1 MKKITLFLSGWLMCL
16 YMSAQ
21 TGDSTTPVIF
31 SFAPSFG
38 AAGSAVVI
46 SGKNFN
52 VNPEDNI
59 VYFGPVRAVVNTAS
73 SSQLSVVVPSGMVYD
88 LISVTANKLTAYS
101 SHPYM
106 VSSGDGDSLMSNRS
120 FVSAGNFNTGGY
132 PVAVSVADLDQD
144 GKPDLITANAL
155 DNSISVLQNS
165 SNSGNLSFNAKTD
178 FPTATGPR
186 NIAVGDLNGDGKPD
200 IVVSDLNS
208 GNASY
213 VSVFQNTSQQG
224 IISFAARTDISTGNG
239 SVGVAIADINMDGKP
254 DILVTSGNS
263 AIFSILINTSAQS
276 GTLSF
281 MPGIDIPDLNHADE
295 IITADMDGDGKQ
307 DIIYT
312 GFSNSSVVIY
322 RNTSAGG
329 IVSLASPV
337 IYPVG
342 NNPGFLSA
350 GDLDGDGKTDLV
362 IGNYSSGTLTFYKN
376 FSAPGTIQLG
386 SRQDSVFANA
396 SSIYIADLNGDG
408 KPDLSV
414 GQYQT
419 GKLSIVENTGDGSGM
434 TFHPAIDFTSGDFD
448 VFGNVGDLNGDG
460 RPDLIA
466 ANVLLNTVTVFR
478 NNAGAPVI
486 SSLSDSIGRK
496 GKTIEIIGKGFTGTI
511 GVQFGGVAAASFQVS
526 SDTKILAVVPGGASG
541 VLKVENLFGADTV
554 SSFRFIPEILYDGST
569 SFCKNSS
576 LQLQSTSDQYNQ
588 WYKDS
593 LPIDG
598 ATNNTLQVD
607 AGGNYSVKTNS
618 NGIISSSDS
627 GVQINMITIPVP
639 SITRSADNLLVSSL
653 SSGNQW
659 YFNGLI
665 IPGAT
670 NAAFMPDK
678 NGLYTVSHSESGC
691 ISDFSSGINI
701 ELTESVDL
709 GNGQRVRLYP
719 NPVTTNLIMQWD
731 IDNLSSLNISISD
744 LQGKPVI
751 LKSDLQQKGAT
762 INLSELPSGYY
773 ILKLYNPESGINKSI
788 KIFKAN

>member
-1 MKKITLFLSGWLMCL
+1 MKKITLFLSGWLL
-16 YMSAQ
+16 SLQMSAQ
-21 TGDSTTPVIF
+21 TGDSSTPVIF
-31 SFAPSFG
+31 SFTPSSG
-38 AAGSAVVI
+38 AAGSTVVI
-46 SGKNFN
+46 TGQNFN
-52 VNPEDNI
+52 VNPDDNI

-73 SSQLSVVVPSGMVYD
+73 SSELRVVVPSGMVYD
-88 LISVTANKLTAYS
+88 LISVTTNKLTAYS
-101 SHPYM
+101 SRPYM
-106 VSSGDGDSLMSNRS
+106 VSSGDGDSLMNSRS
-120 FVSAGNFNTGGY
+120 FISAGNFNTGGY

-144 GKPDLITANAL
+144 GKPDLITANAF

-178 FPTATGPR
+178 FPTAAGPR

-200 IVVSDLNS
+200 IVVSDFNS

-213 VSVFQNTSQQG
+213 VSVFENTSQQG

-276 GTLSF
+276 GALSF
-281 MPGIDIPDLNHADE
+281 MPGIDIPDLNHADN
-295 IITADMDGDGKQ
+295 IITADMDGDGKP
-307 DIIYT
+307 DIIFT
-312 GFSNSSVVIY
+312 EFSNSSVVIY

-329 IVSLASPV
+329 MVSLAAPV

-342 NNPGFLSA
+342 NSPDFLSA

-376 FSAPGTIQLG
+376 LSNPGMIQLG

-419 GKLSIVENTGDGSGM
+419 GKLSIVENTRYGSGM
-434 TFHPAIDFTSGDFD
+434 AFDSAIDFTSGDFD

-466 ANVLLNTVTVFR
+466 ANVLSNTVTVFR

-496 GKTIEIIGKGFTGTI
+496 GKTIAIMGKGFTGTT
-511 GVQFGGVAAASFQVS
+511 GVQFGGVAAASFQVNS
-526 SDTKILAVVPGGASG
+526 NTKILAVVNGGASG
-541 VLKVENLFGADTV
+541 IIKVENLLGADTV
-554 SSFRFIPEILYDGST
+554 SGFRFIPEILYDGST

-576 LQLQSTSDQYNQ
+576 FQLQSTSDQYNQ
-588 WYKDS
+588 WFKDN

-598 ATNNTLQVD
+598 ATNNTLQVE
-607 AGGNYSVKTNS
+607 AGGYYSVNTNS

-659 YFNGLI
+659 YFNGAI

-670 NAAFMPDK
+670 NATCMPDK
-678 NGLYTVSHSESGC
+678 NGLYTVTHSESGC

-701 ELTESVDL
+701 ELTESIDL
-709 GNGQRVRLYP
+709 GNGQHVRLYP
-719 NPVTTNLIMQWD
+719 NPVTTNLTMQWD

-762 INLSELPSGYY
+762 INLTELPSGYY